1 MLEVGLI
8 KIYVFRFETCIQLL
22 KQRNKDNFKNYG
34 SFLSAIFWIIL
45 YSASVRE
52 CVRATI

>member
-52 CVRATI
+52 CVVATI